1 MTPSELAGLPV
12 PAPQGH
18 YQPVRRCGGIV
29 ATAGMTPR
37 SRGEMRFPGLVGAE
51 VVLDDAREAA
61 RIAVRNALLA
71 LTLEDETLERVRM
84 LRMTV
89 YVAAVAGFRDHSRVA
104 DAASDVLAGVLADR
118 GACARSAIGVA
129 SLPGGACVEIEL
141 TATLD

>member
-1 MTPSELAGLPV
+1 MTPSELEGLPI

-37 SRGEMRFPGLVGAE
+37 SQGEMRFPGVVGAD
-51 VVLDDAREAA
+51 VTLDDAREAA

-71 LTLEDETLERVRM
+71 LTLEDETLERVRL

-89 YVAAVAGFRDHSRVA
+89 YVAAVAGFRDHSHIA
-104 DAASDVLAGVLADR
+104 DAASEVLDRVLADR
-118 GACARSAIGVA
+118 GACARSAVGVA
-129 SLPGGACVEIEL
+129 SLPSGACVEIEL
-141 TATLD
+141 TASLE

>member
-1 MTPSELAGLPV
+1 MTHPELEGLRIPS
-12 PAPQGH
+12 PQGH
-18 YQPVRRCGGIV
+18 YQPVRRCGAAV

-37 SRGEMRFPGLVGAE
+37 AQGEMRFPGVVGAD
-51 VVLDDAREAA
+51 VALDDAREAA

-71 LTLEDETLERVRM
+71 LTLEDEELARVRL

-104 DAASDVLAGVLADR
+104 DAASDVLARVLAER

-129 SLPGGACVEIEL
+129 SLPSGACVEIEL
-141 TATLD
+141 TAALE